1 MIERDYHL
9 IGDELRQMFVEER
22 DEKLRLA
29 AEELDPGLPAVCPRT
44 CPYLAT
50 CHPDLATCHPAAQS
64 RPDIARSS
72 ALAKLERA
80 PASAAAATS

>member
-9 IGDELRQMFVEER
+9 IGDELRQRFVKER
-22 DEKLRLA
+22 DEKMRLA

-50 CHPDLATCHPAAQS
+50 CHPAAQS
-64 RPDIARSS
+64 RPDIAHSS